1 MATKKTNKNI
11 KSDSAVKKTFF
22 DLIEGPKRLTIKVPE
37 VLTEQGFPETCWVE
51 VQAMEDSQ
59 EYFALMIE
67 QYVNADEDGN
77 IVYKSRAEQMA
88 QEAKFSA
95 SLITAWETEL
105 FGELTREKAEK
116 LLSIPRFFFV
126 SDAIIAHRMG
136 RDSFFVVA

>member
-1 MATKKTNKNI
+1 MATKKTP
-11 KSDSAVKKTFF
+11 KSESPAASTPKTFF

-37 VLTEQGFPETCWVE
+37 NLVSQGFPETCWVE
-51 VQAMEDSQ
+51 VQSMEDSQ
-59 EYFALMIE
+59 AYFALMIE
-67 QYVNADEDGN
+67 QYANADEEGN
-77 IVYKSRAEQMA
+77 IVYKSKSEQMA

-105 FGELTREKAEK
+105 FGELTFEKAEK